1 MAFGSARASFS
12 RASTVSRVDSDL
24 VSDADVAQNLAR
36 FSRSELV
43 SAIETKTG
51 ELAEVEA
58 LMAPFKVE
66 NVRLSRAL
74 KHARAQITCVLQA
87 LREFFADPTRREW
100 FKQRKEDKP
109 LCDFFQR
116 LINWYR
122 TVTEESD
129 STISFY
135 TRIWEY
141 ERGDVVDSL
150 QKKPSAE
157 STVDNGSSDGHTLES
172 AASSTNLY
180 EACRQRTENTR
191 LLEETARLEQ
201 LNDALLRTNAS
212 LEKEL
217 ETLRFEKHKEGSA
230 EDAVEEGA
238 EKATVAPARSRKR
251 NQTTRTL
258 RSIAAADSRW
268 KRLLDDSDG
277 LFSGDDVIDETYE
290 QYLSDL
296 LALMER
302 HDCTFK
308 RAIELADSGQDSEKP
323 LGEAM
328 SGAGVSRPAEV
339 YPVIPS
345 LVG

>member
-1 MAFGSARASFS
+1 M
-12 RASTVSRVDSDL
+12 
-24 VSDADVAQNLAR
+24 
-36 FSRSELV
+36 
-43 SAIETKTG
+43 G

-191 LLEETARLEQ
+191 L
-201 LNDALLRTNAS
+201 S
-212 LEKEL
+212 
-217 ETLRFEKHKEGSA
+217 
-230 EDAVEEGA
+230 
-238 EKATVAPARSRKR
+238 
-251 NQTTRTL
+251 
-258 RSIAAADSRW
+258 
-268 KRLLDDSDG
+268 KRLLDWSSSTMPCSEPTRRWRKSWRPCA
-277 LFSGDDVIDETYE
+277 LRNTRMTI
-290 QYLSDL
+290 
-296 LALMER
+296 LAS
-302 HDCTFK
+302 
-308 RAIELADSGQDSEKP
+308 AGGQCR
-323 LGEAM
+323 GR
-328 SGAGVSRPAEV
+328 SR
-339 YPVIPS
+339 
-345 LVG
+345 GGGR

>member
-1 MAFGSARASFS
+1 
-12 RASTVSRVDSDL
+12 VSRVDSDL
-24 VSDADVAQNLAR
+24 VGDADGAQNLAR

-74 KHARAQITCVLQA
+74 KHARGQITCVLQA

-129 STISFY
+129 PTISFY

-157 STVDNGSSDGHTLES
+157 TTADNGSSDGHTLES
-172 AASSTNLY
+172 VASSTNLY

-191 LLEETARLEQ
+191 LLEEAARLEE

-230 EDAVEEGA
+230 EDEVEEGA
-238 EKATVAPARSRKR
+238 EKGKVAPARRR
-251 NQTTRTL
+251 NQTARTL

-323 LGEAM
+323 SGDAM
-328 SGAGVSRPAEV
+328 LGAGVSRPAQV